1 MLSYLGEE
9 IEDSFSNVYEI
20 SAKSITENLEED
32 ILSVD
37 EYVKTTILKFEDKY
51 PDTEL
56 SKKLGMSRKSLWERR
71 KKYGIAK
78 KK

>member
-56 SKKLGMSRKSLWERR
+56 SKKFTVQKKSMGEK